1 MVPVSRRLQTVLLE
15 KTDNHFE
22 YTQKQ
27 QLRGFRI
34 DIGHSFVSHTCT
46 VDNAIQVST
55 CTYNKDLV

>member
-1 MVPVSRRLQTVLLE
+1 MLLE

-34 DIGHSFVSHTCT
+34 DIGHYFVSYTCT

-55 CTYNKDLV
+55 CTYNNDLVQT